1 METLVTAWRKCKK
14 SFFNG
19 NQDFHF
25 TIDEGRHD
33 KSLPLRCLL
42 GRSRWR
48 EGRAAVMLI
57 SVLSQEQLHRRSPVP
72 VLGAREV
79 RAEGVKPQGS
89 LGLGQP
95 WLSAACHRH
104 GQDQISRVPLLQ
116 LFWISGCL
124 FWHSNGKQGSP
135 ETIAN
140 LVMSNYF

>member
-89 LGLGQP
+89 LGLAQP
-95 WLSAACHRH
+95 ATAMGKIKFPEFHSCSFFGSLGVYS
-104 GQDQISRVPLLQ
+104 GIQMGSKGVQKQLL
-116 LFWISGCL
+116 I
-124 FWHSNGKQGSP
+124 
-135 ETIAN
+135 
-140 LVMSNYF
+140 